1 MRNHAKEI
9 TARCLITDINTTLF
23 SAHLGMPP
31 SALAFSGRPS
41 LISHLGMPPS
51 ASAFSG
57 RPSLF
62 IFPSQYSLEISH
74 ALYLLGV
81 MHTRTVSE
89 LSPPAKTCKSHTIPR
104 KLIQISPVPETR
116 QAEPSQFETKYSA
129 ALCCAT
135 MHTRTDAEPPVTPS
149 MQVWSGSS

>member
-1 MRNHAKEI
+1 MTSSNKVRTPPPYRPTSGLTSHHLPILHNLSAPRMRNHAKEI

-31 SALAFSGRPS
+31 RALAFSGRPS

-81 MHTRTVSE
+81 MHTRMVSE
-89 LSPPAKTCKSHTIPR
+89 LSPPAKTCKIAHN
-104 KLIQISPVPETR
+104 LIGQSFAP
-116 QAEPSQFETKYSA
+116 
-129 ALCCAT
+129 
-135 MHTRTDAEPPVTPS
+135 
-149 MQVWSGSS
+149 G